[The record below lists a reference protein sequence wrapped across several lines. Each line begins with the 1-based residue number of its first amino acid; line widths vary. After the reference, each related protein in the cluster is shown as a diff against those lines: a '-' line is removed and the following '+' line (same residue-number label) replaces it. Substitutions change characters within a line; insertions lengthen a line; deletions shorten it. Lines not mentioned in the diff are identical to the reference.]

1 MNLKP
6 ISKYHASLQKMKGT
20 DFIFNEDLFPNAYVE
35 YMDTKHKSVKS
46 SPSKTG
52 KTVFKWEG
60 IQFHHIS
67 VAGNKVDYL
76 IHDSIVINSF
86 PLGKDR
92 NKVYEFL
99 ERHWK
104 ERIHPFVKYIDARRE
119 TE

>member
-1 MNLKP
+1 MKQLKKNMTT
-6 ISKYHASLQKMKGT
+6 SMM
-20 DFIFNEDLFPNAYVE
+20 FRFNESLFPDAYIE
-35 YMDTKHKSVKS
+35 YLDKRHKSVKS

-52 KTVFKWEG
+52 KTIFKWEG

-76 IHDSIVINSF
+76 IHDGIVICTF

-92 NKVYEFL
+92 NEVYEFL

-104 ERIHPFVKYIDARRE
+104 ERISKFVKYIDARRGGE
-119 TE
+119 